1 MHGCSL
7 HHIWLQPPSRMVAA
21 SVTYG
26 CRWEDEPFSRGVYS
40 HVAVGAS
47 SADYDVMAEP
57 PNPDPDPN
65 LNPNP
70 DPNLTPDPDPNL
82 SPNPTP
88 NPDH

>member
-1 MHGCSL
+1 
-7 HHIWLQPPSRMVAA
+7 MVAA
-21 SVTYG
+21 SITYG

-70 DPNLTPDPDPNL
+70 DPN
-82 SPNPTP
+82 PNPHPKP
-88 NPDH
+88 NSEQVDAAFPAKTNTEFVQVPSPTLV